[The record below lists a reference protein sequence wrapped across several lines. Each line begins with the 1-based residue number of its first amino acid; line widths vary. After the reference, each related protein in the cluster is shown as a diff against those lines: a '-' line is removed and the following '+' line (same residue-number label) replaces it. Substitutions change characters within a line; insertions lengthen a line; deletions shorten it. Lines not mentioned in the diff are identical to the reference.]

1 MSVANLIDKLVDAT
15 GVSKTQIKAVLAAL
29 PDAVIEQV
37 KENNKNSAT
46 IPGIGIVKLVTR
58 KARLSKN
65 PRTGEPLQVPERIVP
80 SIKPGKA
87 FKDKF

>member
-1 MSVANLIDKLVDAT
+1 MSVVNLVDKLADAT

-37 KENNKNSAT
+37 KESAKDSAT

-65 PRTGEPLQVPERIVP
+65 PRTGAPLQVPERIVP

>member
-1 MSVANLIDKLVDAT
+1 MSVAILVDKLADAT

-37 KENNKNSAT
+37 KESNKDSAT

>member
-1 MSVANLIDKLVDAT
+1 MSVANLVDKLADAT

-37 KENNKNSAT
+37 KESDKDSAT